1 MHTNNLSNFWM
12 QRPLTEQLLKY
23 AADDIKRIAALY
35 DHFVT
40 KGYLNGTNLQRLLEQ
55 SARYVSTWRDVG
67 RPDPMDT
74 TFRFRKCSYLPFGAL
89 DASEHTK
96 VIGSVSLECSACRYV
111 LDLRHFPFISS
122 ALNVRN
128 GRYIGSKNAEKSNT
142 CKICTL
148 ILAQAEYGKK

>member
-1 MHTNNLSNFWM
+1 MHTNNLSDFWM
-12 QRPLTEQLLKY
+12 RRPLTKELLKY

-35 DHFVT
+35 DTFVA
-40 KGYLNGTNLQRLLEQ
+40 KGYVSGTNRQRLLEQ
-55 SARYVSTWRDVG
+55 SARYVSTWRNVG

-74 TFRFRKCSYLPFGAL
+74 TFRFRKCPYLPFGAL
-89 DASEHTK
+89 DISEHTK
-96 VIGSVSLECSACRYV
+96 VTEGVSSECSTCGYA
-111 LDLRHFPFISS
+111 LELRHFPFISS

-128 GRYIGSKNAEKSNT
+128 GRYIGSKNVEKSNM